1 MKETSYSLGVLLGQN
16 LKSQIDVNDLDM
28 DSITKGI
35 VDMLKGGDLDITM
48 EEANYNAQVYLQQA
62 AAKKASAAQEE
73 EKKFMEENASRPG
86 IVKRSSGLQYEVLVC
101 LLYTSPSPRD

>member
-1 MKETSYSLGVLLGQN
+1 
-16 LKSQIDVNDLDM
+16 M

-73 EKKFMEENASRPG
+73 KGHKKMP
-86 IVKRSSGLQYEVLVC
+86 VVQGL
-101 LLYTSPSPRD
+101 